1 MLKKPRSRLLM
12 ASFSALAVLLLV
24 LSACGGT
31 SSPSGPSS
39 SSSPSAGKP
48 VKGGTWIVD
57 LYEEPDSLL
66 PNFSSETFA
75 YMVQYGLYAPLI
87 YGTPQGQLM
96 PGIAT
101 EVPTVANGGVSSDLK
116 TVTFHL
122 RSGLKWSDGQPL
134 DARDVDFSWKLWA
147 NPKAAAYSTTP
158 FVNIASADVSSDNLS
173 ITFHL
178 KNPYVAFVPSWADA
192 STAPLP
198 AHHYASVSPAGLTK
212 TPDNL
217 NPSVVSGPFMMSES
231 KPGDHYTI
239 VRNPNYY
246 LASQGLPYLDKV
258 VFRIVTDQNTILKDA
273 QAGSIDS
280 SWFVDV
286 GKATAYKALSSYNT
300 IGDGGG
306 TGTNSYSWEAIHID
320 WHNQILGNYPEVRQA
335 MAMAVD
341 QQKLISVARRGFAGA
356 RCQDHA
362 SVQVPGY
369 TANLACPKFDLAAAN
384 ALLDQHGWVKGADGV
399 RTKNGMR
406 LEFEY
411 STTANNLWR
420 SDDQLINQANFMQ
433 IGIKLD
439 IMDYPASTFFG
450 SFLPGGH
457 PSPPTG
463 AVSGRYD
470 IAEFAES
477 GAYDPDNSII
487 FLCSER
493 GSGNLDFYCS
503 KQMDA
508 LQQQQLAAGDPA
520 ARQKI
525 FDQINQLEITDVPF
539 ILEFAA
545 PDLAIYKK
553 GTHNYL
559 PSAVGIGST
568 ENIWE
573 WWCDNGTCPA

>member
-1 MLKKPRSRLLM
+1 MRKKPRPRFLTM
-12 ASFSALAVLLLV
+12 SFSLVALLV
-24 LSACGGT
+24 LILSACGT
-31 SSPSGPSS
+31 TAGPSS
-39 SSSPSAGKP
+39 SGSGASGTP
-48 VKGGTWIVD
+48 VKGGTWIDD
-57 LYEEPDSLL
+57 LYEEPDSLI
-66 PNFSSETFA
+66 PNLSSETFA

-101 EVPTVANGGVSSDLK
+101 SVPTVANNGVSADLK

-122 RSGLKWSDGQPL
+122 RSGLMWSDGQPL
-134 DARDVDFSWKLWA
+134 DARDVDYSWKLWA
-147 NPKAAAYSTTP
+147 NPKAAAYNTA
-158 FVNIASADVSSDNLS
+158 FVTDIASADVSSDNLS

-178 KNPYVAFVPSWADA
+178 KSPFVSFVSQWADA

-198 AHHYASVSPAGLTK
+198 AHHYSSMDPAAIIK
-212 TPDNL
+212 SPDNL
-217 NPSVVSGPFMMSES
+217 NPSVTSGAFMMSES

-239 VRNPNYY
+239 VRNPKYY

-273 QAGSIDS
+273 QSGSIDS
-280 SWFVDV
+280 AWFLDV
-286 GKATAYKALSSYNT
+286 SKALAYNSLSNYQT
-300 IGDGGG
+300 IADGGG
-306 TGTNSYSWEAIHID
+306 TGTNSYSWEAIWI
-320 WHNQILGNYPEVRQA
+320 NFNNKILGGNPEVRQA
-335 MAMAVD
+335 MSMAVD
-341 QQKLISVARRGFAGA
+341 QQSLIQVARRGYAGV
-356 RCQDHA
+356 RCQDHP

-369 TANLACPKFDLAAAN
+369 SASLPCPKFDLAAAN

-399 RTKNGMR
+399 RSKNGQR
-406 LEFEY
+406 LEFQY
-411 STTANNLWR
+411 STTAGNLWR
-420 SDDQLINQANFMQ
+420 ADDQLINQANFLK

-450 SFLPGGH
+450 SLLPAGVPGK
-457 PSPPTG
+457 
-463 AVSGRYD
+463 YD

-487 FLCSER
+487 LTCAEK
-493 GSGNLDFYCS
+493 GSGNLAFYCS

-508 LQQQQLAAGDPA
+508 LQKQQLSTGDPTARKA
-520 ARQKI
+520 A
-525 FDQINQLEITDVPF
+525 FDAINQLEVTDVPF
-539 ILEFAA
+539 IVEFGA
-545 PDLAIYKK
+545 PDLAVYKK

-568 ENIWE
+568 ENIWT